1 MIRHFEQFQV
11 STLEFEKINVS
22 RGDSVILPRVDCKD
36 CPFFQFPWLE
46 LAHYGIPKASKFFPT
61 DKDRSFI
68 QIPIQGELLA
78 KFRELDNYLSSD
90 EFKTKVATQSLG
102 PFFLQNQTYSPI
114 IKEGKYGEYIKV
126 KLNTNYNTGEIET
139 LIVKNGETMSDTET
153 LQEFEKHIKRKSNI
167 KTMLKLSK
175 LWQMNKRYGITFKL
189 IRIAVDEKV
198 EDKLNLDD
206 LDFID

>member
-36 CPFFQFPWLE
+36 CPFFQFPWIE
-46 LAHYGIPKASKFFPT
+46 LAHYGIPKASERFPT

-78 KFRELDNYLSSD
+78 RFRELDNYLSSD

-102 PFFLQNQTYSPI
+102 PFFLNHPTYSPI
-114 IKEGKYGEYIKV
+114 IKGGKYGEYIKF
-126 KLNTNYNTGEIET
+126 KLNTNYQTGEIDS
-139 LIVKNGETMSDTET
+139 LIVKNGETRSKNEF
-153 LQEFEKHIKRKSNI
+153 LQEF
-167 KTMLKLSK
+167 
-175 LWQMNKRYGITFKL
+175 
-189 IRIAVDEKV
+189 
-198 EDKLNLDD
+198 
-206 LDFID
+206 